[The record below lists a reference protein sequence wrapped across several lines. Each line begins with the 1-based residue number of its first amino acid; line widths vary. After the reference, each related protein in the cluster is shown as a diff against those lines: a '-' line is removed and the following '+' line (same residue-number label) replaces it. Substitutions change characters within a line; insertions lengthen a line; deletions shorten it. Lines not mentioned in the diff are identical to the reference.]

1 MKDEEV
7 NNGNGNTTTQSP
19 PSRLAHIHMKP
30 RRSNLLWKML
40 AIAFAVHLIIILCTS
55 KSLFFTDSESPQ
67 QLFEKGESAMAAHHY
82 LEAQEYYQKVLDLQP
97 KVPPIFERAAEQH
110 RLADKLAKDEA
121 AKPPA
126 TREVK
131 PDTDPTPTTQLA
143 PIKVVPT
150 SKPAFEVPPELRGK

>member
-1 MKDEEV
+1 
-7 NNGNGNTTTQSP
+7 
-19 PSRLAHIHMKP
+19 
-30 RRSNLLWKML
+30 ML

-82 LEAQEYYQKVLDLQP
+82 LEAQDYYQKVLDLQP
-97 KVPPIFERAAEQH
+97 KLPPVFERAAEQH

-131 PDTDPTPTTQLA
+131 PETASPTTSRTTVLD
-143 PIKVVPT
+143 PVKVTPST
-150 SKPAFEVPPELRGK
+150 KPEFEVPPELRGK